1 MVAVAV
7 PSLTRQFHSID
18 QVGWYGAAFYMTNC
32 TFQLLWGKFFT
43 YINLKWSY
51 ILTILIFE
59 IGLLVSGSAQTS
71 AVFIAGRAIAGIG
84 SGGMLTGS
92 IVVITCSVAP
102 EKRAK
107 YIGWLGSMYGLA
119 YGLGYLIGGVFAD
132 HVTWRWCFYIN
143 LPPGALVVVVM
154 MAFLPAIASDP
165 TVLQWPRKQRVAQL
179 DIFGAIVLL
188 GVLSCLLVALQWAG
202 DIYSWFSGQ
211 VMTLLFAS
219 GILLTIWILI
229 QYTRDERAM
238 VPIRLIKLRSVT
250 AGIFYGFCAGGVF
263 YSTVYYLSIWFQAV
277 KGKSAFGSGVAALP
291 MFMGQT
297 VAIILAGVTQRFVHF
312 LPPYMLSSAI
322 ICSIASGLFYT
333 WHVHTST
340 VGWVC
345 LLLFFGF
352 GQGLGWMQPMAIA
365 QQYLADRDLS
375 IGMTLMNA
383 SRLLG
388 GAIFLP
394 AASYIFNMRLT
405 SNLHAIGNGLNVTAV
420 LAAGATDLTSVVD
433 PTYLPAVRQAY
444 NKAIQQVYILTMV
457 LSVFMLL
464 AALVVEW
471 RPVWRRTP
479 IDAAVA
485 DGCFLPPLKEPEK
498 IHVPKVLQRVWVRYL
513 SPRVR
518 RLLAVRIRIDV
529 VDPGK
534 RSSSQDTV
542 SDHVS
547 I

>member
-263 YSTVYYLSIWFQAV
+263 LLYSLLSEYLVSSRQREISIWIRRCSTPHV
-277 KGKSAFGSGVAALP
+277 HGTDCRHYFGRCY
-291 MFMGQT
+291 T
-297 VAIILAGVTQRFVHF
+297 AIR
-312 LPPYMLSSAI
+312 PLSSTIYAQFRHYLLHRFWSVLHMARPHFDGRMGLPA
-322 ICSIASGLFYT
+322 SILRLRT
-333 WHVHTST
+333 
-340 VGWVC
+340 
-345 LLLFFGF
+345 
-352 GQGLGWMQPMAIA
+352 
-365 QQYLADRDLS
+365 R
-375 IGMTLMNA
+375 
-383 SRLLG
+383 SRLD
-388 GAIFLP
+388 
-394 AASYIFNMRLT
+394 AAHGHR
-405 SNLHAIGNGLNVTAV
+405 TAV
-420 LAAGATDLTSVVD
+420 PRRSRPVNRNDAYEREQAAGRRDIPPCRLIH
-433 PTYLPAVRQAY
+433 
-444 NKAIQQVYILTMV
+444 IQYASHLQ
-457 LSVFMLL
+457 
-464 AALVVEW
+464 
-471 RPVWRRTP
+471 
-479 IDAAVA
+479 
-485 DGCFLPPLKEPEK
+485 PP
-498 IHVPKVLQRVWVRYL
+498 RDW
-513 SPRVR
+513 
-518 RLLAVRIRIDV
+518 
-529 VDPGK
+529 
-534 RSSSQDTV
+534 
-542 SDHVS
+542 
-547 I
+547 